1 MLKASS
7 ITKVFNNP
15 TSFTLFENIDLEVK
29 AQESLAIMGAS
40 GVGKSTLLHILGT
53 LEKPDSGK
61 ITILDRPSLSNS
73 NQIRNQEIGFVFQ
86 SFFLLE
92 HLTLLENVLMPAS
105 IARLPTHK
113 DSEAYLRAL
122 ELLKKVGLFERR
134 SHLTKT
140 LSGGEKQ
147 RACIARALCNNP
159 SIIFADEP
167 TGNLDSQSSK
177 AIQSLLLNHIKEEK
191 KTLIVVTHDLNFAKS
206 CDRILCLVEG
216 KLVSY
221 QAEK

>member
-7 ITKVFNNP
+7 ITKIFKSP
-15 TSFTLFENIDLEVK
+15 SAFTLFENIDLDVK
-29 AQESLAIMGAS
+29 AEESLAIMGAS

-53 LEKPDSGK
+53 LEKPDSGT
-61 ITILDRPSLSNS
+61 ISILDRSTSSHFNE
-73 NQIRNQEIGFVFQ
+73 IRNQEIGFIFQ

-92 HLTLLENVLMPAS
+92 HLSLLENVLMPAS
-105 IARLPTHK
+105 IARLPVNK

-134 SHLTKT
+134 FHLTKT

-177 AIQSLLLNHIKEEK
+177 AIQSLLLNYIREEK
-191 KTLIVVTHDLNFAKS
+191 KTLVVVTHDLNFAKS
-206 CDRILCLVEG
+206 CDRILCLLDG
-216 KLVSY
+216 KLRPY
-221 QAEK
+221 QE